1 MTLRHI
7 VSWKFSGET
16 KEQRDAQAAGAIEV
30 LAPLPE
36 KISSVRAFSLHRN
49 ELFDGA
55 NFDLMLIA
63 DFDDEA
69 GLEFYAKHPD
79 HQPALQYM
87 PTVAAARS
95 AMDFTV

>member
-16 KEQRDAQAAGAIEV
+16 KEQRDIQAAGAIEV
-30 LAPLPE
+30 LAPLPD
-36 KISSVRAFSLHRN
+36 KISSIRAFSLHRN

-55 NFDLMLIA
+55 NFDLTLIA

-69 GLEFYAKHPD
+69 GLEFYAKHPE

-87 PTVAAARS
+87 PTVAASRAAS
-95 AMDFTV
+95 DFTV

>member
-16 KEQRDAQAAGAIEV
+16 KEARDAQAAGAIEV
-30 LAPLPE
+30 LSPLPD
-36 KISSVRAFSLHRN
+36 KISSVRSFSLHRN

-87 PTVAAARS
+87 PRVAAARA